1 MHPPQRIPSDLG
13 SGKVQTRVRSSGD
26 GLPRGHGGEVATP
39 LSRHDSTSSPC
50 RLSFVLSLCATTRF
64 GLLSFVIG
72 EEEERGEL
80 PHLAGYPEGEGNWAL
95 PYSS

>member
-1 MHPPQRIPSDLG
+1 MHPPRRIPSDLG

-39 LSRHDSTSSPC
+39 LSRHDGTSSPC

-72 EEEERGEL
+72 EEEERGAPPPSRLSGGGGEL
-80 PHLAGYPEGEGNWAL
+80 GTAIL
-95 PYSS
+95 

>member
-1 MHPPQRIPSDLG
+1 
-13 SGKVQTRVRSSGD
+13 VQARVRSSGD
-26 GLPRGHGGEVATP
+26 GFPRGHGGEVATP

-72 EEEERGEL
+72 EEEEGGEL

-95 PYSS
+95 PYSG